1 MGLEPKNSSS
11 PITYTGEEVQVELKL
26 IGNTI
31 DILKCHIF
39 TSKIQMSSLIKSLNA
54 FKSQTK
60 VDSNCNTSR

>member
-39 TSKIQMSSLIKSLNA
+39 TSKIQMSSLIKGLNA
-54 FKSQTK
+54 F
-60 VDSNCNTSR
+60 